1 MTKPRTNPWM
11 GPPCPDCEAHR
22 EEIKE
27 LKARVEGLEEG
38 HCRDCCCARAWE
50 ALDVAEY
57 DGKSIPEHIILL
69 RNYAAEQCDLAAD
82 RKDEIRLMKRHDL
95 NEIKRLQARVE
106 ELEEVQ
112 EVASAGLEGWR
123 KESIRL
129 RERVQEL
136 EDDVREGVEV
146 QVRYVAEITR
156 LREALEGV
164 PEVLFPL
171 PGHVRRETVVETL
184 RDYVDAALEEKP

>member
-106 ELEEVQ
+106 ELEGELRATNDILTDRNNELFTARQ
-112 EVASAGLEGWR
+112 EN
-123 KESIRL
+123 KRL
-129 RERVQEL
+129 REDLDLATEEWGDEEWEIL
-136 EDDVREGVEV
+136 EE
-146 QVRYVAEITR
+146 
-156 LREALEGV
+156 
-164 PEVLFPL
+164 
-171 PGHVRRETVVETL
+171 RR
-184 RDYVDAALEEKP
+184 AALKETP